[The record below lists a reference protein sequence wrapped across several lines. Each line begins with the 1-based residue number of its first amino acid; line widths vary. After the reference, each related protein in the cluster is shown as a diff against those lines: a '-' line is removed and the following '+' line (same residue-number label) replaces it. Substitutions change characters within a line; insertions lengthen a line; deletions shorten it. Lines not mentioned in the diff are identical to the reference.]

1 MMQILTNG
9 IIAGSIYALVALG
22 FGLIYS
28 TARFFHI
35 AHGAIYTASAY
46 TAYTFSVLL
55 GWHPASGIL
64 FGVVAGTALGAL
76 MEISVYRVLRRFGSS
91 AVVLLIASLGML
103 VCIQNAISTV
113 FGDRPRVLRFGEVEE
128 GLLIPGA
135 HITKIQMTIVV
146 VSLLLSTGT
155 WVLLRG
161 SRFGRM
167 LRAVAGDREL
177 ASAYGINTDKTILV
191 TFLLGSALASIAGVL
206 IGMDTNLTPAMGFN
220 ALLMGIVA
228 AIVGG
233 VGSVPGSFIGGLFI
247 GLAQHLGVWKLPTHW
262 QDAIVFTIL
271 ILFLLLRPQGFF
283 GKPVRRVTV

>member
-1 MMQILTNG
+1 MMQILTNS

-46 TAYTFSVLL
+46 TAYTVSVLL

-64 FGVVAGTALGAL
+64 LGIIVGTALGAL
-76 MEISVYRVLRRFGSS
+76 MEISVYRVLRRIGSS
-91 AVVLLIASLGML
+91 AIVLLIASLGML
-103 VCIQNAISTV
+103 LCIQNAISMI

-128 GLLIPGA
+128 GSLISGA
-135 HITKIQMTIVV
+135 YITRIQITIVV
-146 VSLLLSTGT
+146 GSVLLSLGT
-155 WVLLRG
+155 WALLRA
-161 SRFGRM
+161 SRFGRT
-167 LRAVAGDREL
+167 LRAVASDREL
-177 ASAYGINTDKTILV
+177 AAAYGIDADKTILV

-206 IGMDTNLTPAMGFN
+206 IGIDTNLTPAMGFN

-233 VGSVPGSFIGGLFI
+233 VGSVPGSLLGGLFI